1 LPIEAAEPLSGW
13 LVPILIS
20 VSVTPRIAGHF
31 SDTVR
36 SVVTVVSVVVNF
48 GPVVTFVTVVT
59 LPPGIVLVDVDDF
72 VEADATVPFV
82 FSTFVVTTLSVC
94 F

>member
-1 LPIEAAEPLSGW
+1 
-13 LVPILIS
+13 
-20 VSVTPRIAGHF
+20 VTPRIAGHF